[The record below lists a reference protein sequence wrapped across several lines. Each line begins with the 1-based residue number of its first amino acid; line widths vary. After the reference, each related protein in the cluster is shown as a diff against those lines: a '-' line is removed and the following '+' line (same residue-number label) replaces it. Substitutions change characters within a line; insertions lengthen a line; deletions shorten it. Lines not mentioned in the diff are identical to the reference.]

1 MGCFK
6 LMRKRVLVIDD
17 NPDMTELISTLL
29 IPEHYDVFTTNQALQ
44 GINLVREIRPDV
56 VILDLMMPD
65 MHGLQVCQEIRKFS
79 SVPLLVLSADS
90 TPGLSTRL
98 LDEGADDFLL
108 KPMNPNILVAQTNR
122 LARRS
127 RQAAALT

>member
-1 MGCFK
+1 MGCFT

-44 GINLVREIRPDV
+44 GINLVREIHPDV

-65 MHGLQVCQEIRKFS
+65 MHGLRVCQEIRKFS

-108 KPMNPNILVAQTNR
+108 KPMNPIILVAQTNR

>member
-1 MGCFK
+1 MGCFT

-44 GINLVREIRPDV
+44 GINLVREIHPDV

>member
-1 MGCFK
+1 
-6 LMRKRVLVIDD
+6 MRKRVLVIDD
-17 NPDMTELISTLL
+17 NPDMTELISSLL

-44 GINLVREIRPDV
+44 GIDLVRIIKPDV
-56 VILDLMMPD
+56 VILDLLMPD
-65 MHGLQVCQEIRKFS
+65 MPGIQVCQEIRKFS
-79 SVPLLVLSADS
+79 TVPLLILSADS

-108 KPMNPNILVAQTNR
+108 KPMNPSILVAQTNR

-127 RQAAALT
+127 PQAISPTLSTL